1 MATKIRLKR
10 MGARSKP
17 HYRLVVMDSKKPR
30 DSHTLEELG
39 HYCPT
44 TDPPTINIDVN
55 RALHWLHVGAQPTDT
70 VRSLLAKQGVMAA
83 FRSGVKPGE
92 MEQQAPIVAE
102 AEAEAEAVSQAEEEF
117 EEPPLPPQT
126 ADE

>member
-1 MATKIRLKR
+1 
-10 MGARSKP
+10 
-17 HYRLVVMDSKKPR
+17 MDSKKPR

-44 TDPPTINIDVN
+44 TNPPTINIDVN
-55 RALHWLHVGAQPTDT
+55 RALYWLHVGAQPTDT
-70 VRSLLAKQGVMAA
+70 VRSLLAKQGVMQA

-102 AEAEAEAVSQAEEEF
+102 AEAVSQPEEEW
-117 EEPPLPPQT
+117 EEPPLPLQT